1 MVERSVTRFFFP
13 VVVMCI
19 VVGCSHSHVQKT
31 QIPTSNPSD
40 VLDAIAE
47 RMTILDLPPFDPST
61 CRRIRELY
69 AIRPTLVSEI
79 LVAIEDP
86 SRDHTKRLIAIK
98 ALGALGEPAS
108 PAVPRLAEIASG
120 RREMPLND
128 KDRAYVTATLQ
139 VAEPALKPGQWWK
152 SAGLSALIGIGRPA
166 VPALEKM
173 LQSPDPREASAAAS
187 ALGLMGASGSR
198 AVPILLK
205 RLSTTDDPSEFID
218 LATTIES
225 IDRSKLKNK
234 QFASKVLGIAQD
246 APTLNDA
253 MYAVHL
259 LPIVGCKAED
269 AVPATVH
276 VMARAI
282 HEQGD
287 KIGLAGITF
296 FQTVSFYRNAS
307 VAPILDASHSQD
319 PEVRAAGIYLL
330 AADRV
335 WSERCRPTV
344 LQALND
350 SDPHVVKAAEQVL
363 QRAGGATR

>member
-1 MVERSVTRFFFP
+1 MVDRRFTRFFLT
-13 VVVMCI
+13 VAMCI
-19 VVGCSHSHVQKT
+19 VAGCVHSHIQQART
-31 QIPTSNPSD
+31 PTSNPTD

-47 RMTILDLPPFDPST
+47 RMTILDDPPFSRIT
-61 CRRIRELY
+61 CDRIRALY
-69 AIRPTLVSEI
+69 ASRPTLVSEI
-79 LVAIEDP
+79 LVVIEDP

-128 KDRAYVTATLQ
+128 KDRAYVAATLQ
-139 VAEPALKPGQWWK
+139 AIEPGLKPGQWWK

-173 LQSPDPREASAAAS
+173 LQSLDPKEASAAAS

-205 RLSTTDDPSEFID
+205 RLSNTDDPGEFID
-218 LATTIES
+218 LATTVES
-225 IDRSKLKNK
+225 IDKSQLNGKR
-234 QFASKVLGIAQD
+234 FASK
-246 APTLNDA
+246 TLAIEKGTSDLHNA

-287 KIGLAGITF
+287 KVGLAGMTF
-296 FQTVSFYRNAS
+296 FQTVSFYGNAS
-307 VAPILDASHSQD
+307 VAPILDASRSQD

-335 WSERCRPTV
+335 WSERCRPVV
-344 LQALND
+344 LQALH
-350 SDPHVVKAAEQVL
+350 DPDPRVVKAAEAALRYVND
-363 QRAGGATR
+363 RTH